1 MNITLRTE
9 SPSIF
14 LFPDSSRKDR
24 SDSASRVY
32 EHIFKRKNEL
42 KCSSTNI
49 VFSGCC
55 IGPRFLLRFTL
66 IRHLLQGSKL
76 ARISNF
82 IVFTFAVV
90 SSADRLP
97 VSVTL
102 LYLPSLL
109 LVQQIVKQIIPNFK
123 EPITRA
129 HIVNLQFYIW
139 AICKTLHQTEDRQYF
154 WALHCTKTI
163 GIK

>member
-1 MNITLRTE
+1 MNITLRAE

-14 LFPDSSRKDR
+14 LFPDSS
-24 SDSASRVY
+24 SRVY

-90 SSADRLP
+90 SSADRQANY
-97 VSVTL
+97 SKKN
-102 LYLPSLL
+102 YS
-109 LVQQIVKQIIPNFK
+109 KKNFK